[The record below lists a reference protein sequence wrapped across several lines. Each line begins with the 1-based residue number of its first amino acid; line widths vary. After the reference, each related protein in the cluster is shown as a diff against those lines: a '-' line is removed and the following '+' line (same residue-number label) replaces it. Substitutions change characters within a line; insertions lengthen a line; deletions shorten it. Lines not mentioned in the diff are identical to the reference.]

1 MRRAAADIDAFDA
14 SVRPVPRTADELL
27 VLSTDQKGV
36 VMRLEALW
44 PATAE
49 ASRWQGY
56 AAEATSSVRFLQE
69 RSIWGWTVRENMAD
83 FSRWCTMGTLVSIG
97 DHRSGMLES
106 YDDATGV
113 ATVVAIIPDAYAE
126 PESLALLASR
136 LGKEGVA
143 KFLRNKLPTKPNA
156 RSGDMGEILATAYL
170 HDECGYVVGPSRLIQ
185 RDHQEWAMRGDDV
198 LGASLDSDGKPRI
211 TKAEAK
217 SRVSLGEETV
227 KEARKGLARNDELPS
242 PHSLTQF
249 AERLLPTADSR
260 VGEAVLTMQLS
271 DGVRPDRVGHLL
283 FLFTASDPS
292 THVAADLKAY
302 SGSVSQL
309 TITLRVKG
317 HQKFIK
323 DAYDGVT
330 TGGA

>member
-1 MRRAAADIDAFDA
+1 
-14 SVRPVPRTADELL
+14 
-27 VLSTDQKGV
+27 
-36 VMRLEALW
+36 
-44 PATAE
+44 
-49 ASRWQGY
+49 
-56 AAEATSSVRFLQE
+56 
-69 RSIWGWTVRENMAD
+69 MAD
-83 FSRWCTMGTLVSIG
+83 FSRWCTLGALVPIG
-97 DHRSGMLES
+97 GHRSGVIES
-106 YDDATGV
+106 YDDATGA
-113 ATVVAIIPDAYAE
+113 ATLAVIIPGAYAE
-126 PESLALLASR
+126 SESLALIASR

-143 KFLRNKLPTKPNA
+143 KFLRNKLPTKASA

-198 LGASLDSDGKPRI
+198 LGARLDSDGKPRI

-227 KEARKGLARNDELPS
+227 KAARDGLARNDELPS

-249 AERLLPTADSR
+249 AERLLSTADSR
-260 VGEAVLTMQLS
+260 IGEAVLKMQIS
-271 DGVRPDRVGHLL
+271 DGIRPDRVGHLM
-283 FLFTASDPS
+283 FLFTGSDPS
-292 THVAADLKAY
+292 AHVAADLKAY

-330 TGGA
+330 TSGP